1 MKEEIL
7 RLLREADGFVSG
19 QQLCEKLAVSR
30 TAVWK
35 AIGQLK
41 NDGYEIEAVTNKGY
55 RLLAVSSSDTLSRA
69 TIESR
74 LHTAWAGRTLICKD
88 TTGSTNDDAQ
98 TLADKGYAH
107 GTLVVAGSQTAGKGR
122 RGRSWISPE
131 DVNVYMSI
139 LLRPAMPASCAPM
152 CTLVMALAV
161 YEAMQEMEIPDN
173 VSFGIKWP
181 NDIVV
186 STDGSTYRKI
196 CGILTQMRMEDT
208 EIRDVI
214 IGTGININMTEIPE
228 EIQSSASSLKLALGR
243 RINRAALTASCWN
256 HFEEDY
262 EKFASAG
269 SLAPLA
275 GEYEKALVN
284 VGRKVRVL
292 DPKGEFTGTA
302 GGITDTG
309 ELIVR
314 PDGSDNDVYIGTGE
328 ISVRGVMGY
337 V

>member
-7 RLLREADGFVSG
+7 RLLKETDGFVSG
-19 QQLCEKLAVSR
+19 QQLCEKLDVSR

-55 RLLAVSSSDTLSRA
+55 RLLAVRESDVLSRA
-69 TIESR
+69 AIESM
-74 LHTAWAGRTLICKD
+74 LHTEWAGRTLICRE
-88 TTGSTNDDAQ
+88 TTGSTNDDVQ
-98 TLADKGYAH
+98 LLADKGYAH

-139 LLRPAMPASCAPM
+139 LLRPDMPASCAPM

-161 YEAMQEMEIPDN
+161 YEALQELERPDN

-186 STDGSTYRKI
+186 STDGKTYRKI

-228 EIQSSASSLKLALGR
+228 EIRKSASSLKLALGR
-243 RINRAALTASCWN
+243 RINRTALTASCWN

-262 EKFASAG
+262 GVFAAG
-269 SLAPLA
+269 RNLEPLA
-275 GEYEKALVN
+275 RDYEKALVN

-292 DPKGEFTGTA
+292 DPGGEFTGTA
-302 GGITDTG
+302 RGITATG

-314 PDGSDNDVYIGTGE
+314 PDGSDKDVYIGTGE